1 MAGPRQDDE
10 GRERADRRS
19 AQAPAPRMRFLVELR
34 GFLTGNRKWWLAAVV
49 LALMLAGALVMLS
62 PATGAGE
69 SGLVVLWGLVLLN
82 FLWKDNF
89 PFSRFTMYATLRDF
103 VDYEYLADEF
113 DRPVPTRD
121 FLLSASTL
129 RKLYHSNIEGGWDLE
144 WFRRRTAEELAPDG
158 EKVLGLLLARAERL
172 GLPLTCRRLRLHQV
186 NVEFREGAVHQRKL
200 LIAEVPVC

>member
-1 MAGPRQDDE
+1 MAGRQSGGGTDE
-10 GRERADRRS
+10 HRDESASQARASRPGR
-19 AQAPAPRMRFLVELR
+19 LVRLC
-34 GFLTGNRKWWLAAVV
+34 GFMAANRKQWLAAVV
-49 LALMLAGALVMLS
+49 LVLMLVGALVALS
-62 PATGAGE
+62 PATGTGE

-103 VDYEYLADEF
+103 VDYEYLTNEL
-113 DRPVPTRD
+113 DRPIPTRD

-129 RKLYHSNIEGGWDLE
+129 RKLYHSNIDGGWDLE

-158 EKVLGLLLARAERL
+158 RKVLGLLLARAQSL
-172 GLPLTCRRLRLHQV
+172 GVPVTCRRLRLYQV
-186 NVEFREGAVHQRKL
+186 NVEYRQGTVHQRKL